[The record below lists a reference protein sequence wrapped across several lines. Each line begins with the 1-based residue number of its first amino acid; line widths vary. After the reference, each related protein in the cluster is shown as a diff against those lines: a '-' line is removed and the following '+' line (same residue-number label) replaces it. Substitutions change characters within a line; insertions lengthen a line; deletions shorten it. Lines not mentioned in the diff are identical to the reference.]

1 MERKQKKKADYVA
14 PVINSYEVEME
25 EGIAAGSGSSG
36 ILSTGD
42 GGDDSGE
49 MSSGVL

>member
-1 MERKQKKKADYVA
+1 MEREQKRKVDYVA
-14 PVINSYEVEME
+14 PTIKSYEVEME
-25 EGIAAGSGSSG
+25 QGIAAGSGSSG

-42 GGDDSGE
+42 GADNSGE